1 MILVMDV
8 GNNRTVLGLFVSKKL
23 IAEWRLAT
31 DKNRTVDEYGIVIK
45 AFLNSKSIDY
55 SKIEAVVLSSVVP
68 PLTSTFAEM
77 SRTYFGVDPLVVGP
91 GIRTGLS
98 LVYENPKEVGADRVV
113 NAVAAI
119 NIYGPPLIVVDF
131 GTAIT
136 FCAINKKGDYLGG
149 AMFPGLGIAAEALF
163 LRAAKL
169 PRVELQAPPRIIGK
183 NTVNSIQSGL
193 IYGYTDMVDGLIQRL
208 SEEMRCEPKVVATGE
223 LSSIVA
229 PYSQRIMLTN
239 PVLTLE
245 GLRIIYELNCGR

>member
-1 MILVMDV
+1 M
-8 GNNRTVLGLFVSKKL
+8 
-23 IAEWRLAT
+23 
-31 DKNRTVDEYGIVIK
+31 
-45 AFLNSKSIDY
+45 
-55 SKIEAVVLSSVVP
+55 LSSVVP
-68 PLTSTFAEM
+68 PLTSTFTEM

-131 GTAIT
+131 GTAVT
-136 FCAINKKGDYLGG
+136 FCAINEKGDYLGG

-208 SEEMRCEPKVVATGE
+208 SEEMRCEPQVVATGE
-223 LSSIVA
+223 LSSIIA
-229 PYSQRIMLTN
+229 PHSQRIMLTN

>member
-113 NAVAAI
+113 NAVAA
-119 NIYGPPLIVVDF
+119 
-131 GTAIT
+131 
-136 FCAINKKGDYLGG
+136 
-149 AMFPGLGIAAEALF
+149 
-163 LRAAKL
+163 
-169 PRVELQAPPRIIGK
+169 
-183 NTVNSIQSGL
+183 
-193 IYGYTDMVDGLIQRL
+193 
-208 SEEMRCEPKVVATGE
+208 
-223 LSSIVA
+223 
-229 PYSQRIMLTN
+229 
-239 PVLTLE
+239 
-245 GLRIIYELNCGR
+245 